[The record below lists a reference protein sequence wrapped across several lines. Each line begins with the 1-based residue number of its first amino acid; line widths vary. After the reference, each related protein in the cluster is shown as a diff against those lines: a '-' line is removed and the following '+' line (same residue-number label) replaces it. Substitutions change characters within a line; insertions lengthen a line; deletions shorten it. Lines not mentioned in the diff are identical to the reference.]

1 MEKIVDLRSDT
12 VTRPTPSMREAMF
25 AAEVG
30 DDVFGEDP
38 TVNALQEKAARLL
51 GKEAALFVAS
61 GTMGNQLSIKAHTVP
76 GEEVIIEGGA
86 HAMNYEGGAGA
97 VVSGIQFLG
106 IPGTRGIFDATQ
118 VEAAIRVDDVHFPIS
133 RLVVIENTHNRG
145 GGSVFP
151 LKTIQEIREV
161 ANRKG
166 LRMHM
171 DGARMWNACVAAK
184 VTPAGYAA
192 PFDSVSACLSKAL
205 GCPVGS
211 IVAGP
216 KDFIRKVH
224 RFRKMMGGGMRQ
236 VGFLA
241 AAGIYA
247 LDHHLERLEEDHRK
261 AKKLAQGIAAIK
273 NLAIRPEE
281 VETNILYFDTAPSE
295 RTAQEVVA
303 ACRAR
308 GVFLH
313 PTAKTRIRCVTHLDV
328 SFEQIDKALQVIS
341 GVMKG

>member
-1 MEKIVDLRSDT
+1 MENFVDLRSDT
-12 VTRPTPSMREAMF
+12 VTRPTPAMQEAMF

-76 GEEVIIEGGA
+76 GDEVIIEAGA
-86 HAMNYEGGAGA
+86 HAMNYEGGASA
-97 VVSGIQFLG
+97 VVSGIQFFG
-106 IPGTRGIFDATQ
+106 IPGYRGVFDATQ
-118 VEAAIRVDDVHFPIS
+118 VEAAVRVDDVHFPVS

-145 GGSVFP
+145 GGTVFP
-151 LKTIQEIREV
+151 LQTIHEIREV
-161 ANRKG
+161 ANRRG

-171 DGARMWNACVAAK
+171 DGARLWNACVAAK
-184 VTPAGYAA
+184 ITPAGYAA
-192 PFDSVSACLSKAL
+192 PFDSVSVCLSKAL
-205 GCPVGS
+205 GCPAGS

-216 KDFIRKVH
+216 KDFIKKVH

-241 AAGIYA
+241 AAGIHA
-247 LDHHLERLEEDHRK
+247 LDHHLDRLEEDHRK
-261 AKKLAQGIAAIK
+261 ARKLAQGLAGIK
-273 NLAIRPEE
+273 NLSIRPEE

-295 RTAQEVVA
+295 RTAHEVVA
-303 ACRAR
+303 ACRAK

-328 SFEQIDKALQVIS
+328 SFEQVDQALQVIA

>member
-1 MEKIVDLRSDT
+1 
-12 VTRPTPSMREAMF
+12 
-25 AAEVG
+25 
-30 DDVFGEDP
+30 
-38 TVNALQEKAARLL
+38 
-51 GKEAALFVAS
+51 
-61 GTMGNQLSIKAHTVP
+61 
-76 GEEVIIEGGA
+76 
-86 HAMNYEGGAGA
+86 
-97 VVSGIQFLG
+97 
-106 IPGTRGIFDATQ
+106 
-118 VEAAIRVDDVHFPIS
+118 
-133 RLVVIENTHNRG
+133 
-145 GGSVFP
+145 
-151 LKTIQEIREV
+151 
-161 ANRKG
+161 
-166 LRMHM
+166 
-171 DGARMWNACVAAK
+171 
-184 VTPAGYAA
+184 
-192 PFDSVSACLSKAL
+192 
-205 GCPVGS
+205 
-211 IVAGP
+211 
-216 KDFIRKVH
+216 
-224 RFRKMMGGGMRQ
+224 MMGGGMRQ

-295 RTAQEVVA
+295 RTAQEFVA